1 MINPNTFRC
10 RFRTLFFSLCRRRL
24 DGAAYLRERDVLI

>member
-1 MINPNTFRC
+1 MTHPNTFWC
-10 RFRTLFFSLCRRRL
+10 RFRTLFFSFCRRRR